1 MSRGI
6 LLVDHG
12 SRREEA
18 NAQLETLAEQ
28 IRARAPGEVVHI
40 AHLELA
46 PPDIAAGI
54 DACVADGVDDLVVH
68 PYFLGPGRHTTRDI
82 PEQVAVACARHP
94 GLRHRI
100 SEPLGLHPGVVDA
113 ILDRIGSAR
122 G

>member
-94 GLRHRI
+94 SLRHRI